1 MTAPTGHDPK
11 ATGPESKATGPE
23 SKATG
28 PESKSAGPESKSAG
42 RGPRTAGRAPL
53 STASR
58 RLAML
63 LVVFAVLVTS
73 RSLGEGIYDIAFANL
88 ALDLS
93 GVVSTVGLVYCVGY
107 GVEVVA
113 SVAAGPLLDRGN
125 PKAVLV
131 VAYLVKIGVFVLIGI
146 GSTFL
151 SSHLWAI
158 VVAAATVDLVHHI
171 GEMAL
176 FVLLPRILDATT
188 LVRVQGIG
196 GTVRS
201 ASELLAPVVAGMV
214 IALLPGSRALLL
226 AAGLQVLALAVFA
239 AFVAVAARQSPTAA
253 PGVTTGATTD
263 VTTDGTTGARTGATA
278 GGTTVTATPAPHP
291 SRRAV
296 ARTLAGSP
304 AWRRFIAFH
313 ALTVLA
319 LSTVILSLLALMRET
334 FDMSPARAGSFL
346 AFSTIGAVV
355 GGLLV
360 ARAGPEGICASLR
373 RATALAGVGTL
384 TVALLGRTQWA
395 LAVGLV
401 LFGLGFTVYLRS
413 AGLLV
418 QLRAPAALLG
428 TWHGLL
434 DAVVRIVSAGAILA
448 TGFLFDRF
456 GGKPVHLALGV
467 LLLLTAALWST
478 FGPRDRHG
486 LGTTPL
492 HPAPAP
498 APAAPR

>member
-1 MTAPTGHDPK
+1 MTAATGHEPK
-11 ATGPESKATGPE
+11 A
-23 SKATG
+23 
-28 PESKSAGPESKSAG
+28 AGG
-42 RGPRTAGRAPL
+42 RHPR
-53 STASR
+53 STTSR
-58 RLAML
+58 RLTLL
-63 LVVFAVLVTS
+63 LVVFAALVVS

-93 GVVSTVGLVYCVGY
+93 GLVGTVGLVYCVGY

-113 SVAAGPLLDRGN
+113 SIVAGPLLDRGN
-125 PKAVLV
+125 PKAVLIG
-131 VAYLVKIGVFVLIGI
+131 AYLAKIGVFVLIGI
-146 GSTFL
+146 GSAFL

-158 VVAAATVDLVHHI
+158 VVAAATVDLVHHL

-176 FVLLPRILDATT
+176 FVLLPRILDANT

-196 GTVRS
+196 ATVRS
-201 ASELLAPVVAGMV
+201 ASELLAPVVAGVV

-226 AAGLQVLALAVFA
+226 AAGLQVLALVVFA
-239 AFVAVAARQSPTAA
+239 AFVAVAARQRPAA
-253 PGVTTGATTD
+253 DPNTTTD
-263 VTTDGTTGARTGATA
+263 EATS
-278 GGTTVTATPAPHP
+278 GPVPDRDTEPATLP

-304 AWRRFIAFH
+304 AWRRFTTFH

-319 LSTVILSLLALMRET
+319 LSAVVLSLLSLMRET
-334 FDMSPARAGSFL
+334 FGMSPARAGSFL
-346 AFSTIGAVV
+346 AFTTVGAVV

-360 ARAGPEGICASLR
+360 ARAGPEGIYGSLR

-384 TVALLGRTQWA
+384 TAALLGRTQWV
-395 LAVGLV
+395 LAAGLI

-456 GGKPVHLALGV
+456 GGKPVHLTLGA
-467 LLLLTAALWST
+467 LLLLTAVLWST
-478 FGPRDRHG
+478 FGPRDRRD
-486 LGTTPL
+486 LGTTAL
-492 HPAPAP
+492 HPAPVPAPAP
-498 APAAPR
+498 ATE

>member
-1 MTAPTGHDPK
+1 MTATEQ
-11 ATGPESKATGPE
+11 A
-23 SKATG
+23 
-28 PESKSAGPESKSAG
+28 
-42 RGPRTAGRAPL
+42 PRTGRTVLP
-53 STASR
+53 TASR
-58 RLAML
+58 RLTLL
-63 LVVFAVLVTS
+63 LVVFAVLVMS
-73 RSLGEGIYDIAFANL
+73 RSMSEGIYDIAFANL

-93 GVVSTVGLVYCVGY
+93 GLVSTVGLVYCVGY

-113 SVAAGPLLDRGN
+113 SIAAGPLLDRGN
-125 PKAVLV
+125 PKTVLV
-131 VAYLVKIGVFVLIGI
+131 VAYQVKIGVFVFIGI

-176 FVLLPRILDATT
+176 FVLLPRILDAKT

-196 GTVRS
+196 GTIRS
-201 ASELLAPVVAGMV
+201 AAELLSPVVAGLV
-214 IALLPGSRALLL
+214 IALLPGSRALLV

-239 AFVAVAARQSPTAA
+239 GFIAVVARQ
-253 PGVTTGATTD
+253 PGSAHPKSVHAQDSGGATTG
-263 VTTDGTTGARTGATA
+263 VKTA
-278 GGTTVTATPAPHP
+278 GTMPGEEPAPAPLP

-296 ARTLAGSP
+296 ARTLASSP
-304 AWRRFIAFH
+304 AWRRFLTFH

-319 LSTVILSLLALMRET
+319 LSTVILSLLSLMRET

-346 AFSTIGAVV
+346 AFSTIGAII
-355 GGLLV
+355 GGLVV
-360 ARAGPEGICASLR
+360 AKAGPEGIYSSLR
-373 RATALAGVGTL
+373 WATALAGAGTL
-384 TVALLGRTQWA
+384 TAALLGGTQWI
-395 LAVGLV
+395 LAAALV

-434 DAVVRIVSAGAILA
+434 DAVIRIVSAGAILA
-448 TGFLFDRF
+448 TGFLFDRIGGRPVYLVF
-456 GGKPVHLALGV
+456 GA

-478 FGPRDRHG
+478 FGTQHRHN
-486 LGTTPL
+486 LGSTPL
-492 HPAPAP
+492 HPAPTPTP
-498 APAAPR
+498 AP

>member
-1 MTAPTGHDPK
+1 MTATQQEPKTG
-11 ATGPESKATGPE
+11 
-23 SKATG
+23 
-28 PESKSAGPESKSAG
+28 
-42 RGPRTAGRAPL
+42 RTVLP
-53 STASR
+53 TASR
-58 RLAML
+58 WLTLL

-73 RSLGEGIYDIAFANL
+73 RSLSEGIYDIAFANL

-93 GVVSTVGLVYCVGY
+93 GLVSTVGLVYCVGY

-113 SVAAGPLLDRGN
+113 SIAAGPLLDRGN
-125 PKAVLV
+125 PKTVLV
-131 VAYLVKIGVFVLIGI
+131 VAYLVKIGVFVGIGI

-176 FVLLPRILDATT
+176 FVLLPRILDAKT
-188 LVRVQGIG
+188 LVRVQGVG
-196 GTVRS
+196 GTIRS
-201 ASELLAPVVAGMV
+201 AAELLSPVVAGLV
-214 IALLPGSRALLL
+214 IALLPGSQALLV

-239 AFVAVAARQSPTAA
+239 GFIAVVARQPGSVQPKPVHAQGPDAATSVKAASAA
-253 PGVTTGATTD
+253 PEEE
-263 VTTDGTTGARTGATA
+263 
-278 GGTTVTATPAPHP
+278 PAPAPAPAPAPLP
-291 SRRAV
+291 SRRVV
-296 ARTLAGSP
+296 ARTLATSP
-304 AWRRFIAFH
+304 AWRRFLTFH

-319 LSTVILSLLALMRET
+319 LSTVILSLLSLMRET

-346 AFSTIGAVV
+346 AFSTIGAIIGGFVV
-355 GGLLV
+355 
-360 ARAGPEGICASLR
+360 AKAGPEGIYSSLR
-373 RATALAGVGTL
+373 WATALAGAGTL
-384 TVALLGRTQWA
+384 TAALLGGTQWILAGA
-395 LAVGLV
+395 LI

-434 DAVVRIVSAGAILA
+434 DAVIRIVSAGAILA

-456 GGKPVHLALGV
+456 GGRPVYLVFGT
-467 LLLLTAALWST
+467 LLLLTAAFWST
-478 FGPRDRHG
+478 FGTQDQHN
-486 LGTTPL
+486 LGSTPL

-498 APAAPR
+498 

>member
-1 MTAPTGHDPK
+1 MS
-11 ATGPESKATGPE
+11 ATEEK
-23 SKATG
+23 
-28 PESKSAGPESKSAG
+28 
-42 RGPRTAGRAPL
+42 PRTGRAALESAPRWL
-53 STASR
+53 T
-58 RLAML
+58 LL
-63 LVVFAVLVTS
+63 LVVFAALVLS
-73 RSLGEGIYDIAFANL
+73 RSMSEGIYDIAFANL

-93 GVVSTVGLVYCVGY
+93 GLVSTVGLVYCVGY

-125 PKAVLV
+125 PRAVLV

-146 GSTFL
+146 GSSFL

-176 FVLLPRILDATT
+176 FVLLPRILDAKT

-196 GTVRS
+196 GTIRS
-201 ASELLAPVVAGMV
+201 ASELLSPVVAGLV
-214 IALLPGSRALLL
+214 IALMPGSRALLV

-239 AFVAVAARQSPTAA
+239 AFVAVVARGPRSAQPASGPDRGPGEEAAGAPAA
-253 PGVTTGATTD
+253 QEPAVLPG
-263 VTTDGTTGARTGATA
+263 
-278 GGTTVTATPAPHP
+278 
-291 SRRAV
+291 RRVV
-296 ARTLAGSP
+296 ARTLVTSP
-304 AWRRFIAFH
+304 AWRRFLTFH

-319 LSTVILSLLALMRET
+319 LSTVILSLLSLMRET
-334 FDMSPARAGSFL
+334 FEMSPARAGSFL
-346 AFSTIGAVV
+346 AFSTIGAVI
-355 GGLLV
+355 GGLVV
-360 ARAGPEGICASLR
+360 AKAGPEGIYSSLR
-373 RATALAGVGTL
+373 WATALAGAGTL
-384 TVALLGRTQWA
+384 TAALLGGTQWILAAA
-395 LAVGLV
+395 LI

-434 DAVVRIVSAGAILA
+434 DAVIRIVSAGAILA

-456 GGKPVHLALGV
+456 GGRPVYLFFGA

-478 FGPRDRHG
+478 FGARDRED
-486 LGTTPL
+486 LGTTAL
-492 HPAPAP
+492 HPVP
-498 APAAPR
+498 APAAS

>member
-1 MTAPTGHDPK
+1 MS
-11 ATGPESKATGPE
+11 ATEEK
-23 SKATG
+23 
-28 PESKSAGPESKSAG
+28 
-42 RGPRTAGRAPL
+42 PRTGRAALESAPRWL
-53 STASR
+53 T
-58 RLAML
+58 LL
-63 LVVFAVLVTS
+63 LVVFAALVLS
-73 RSLGEGIYDIAFANL
+73 RSMSEGIYDIAFANL

-93 GVVSTVGLVYCVGY
+93 GLVSTVGLVYCVGY

-125 PKAVLV
+125 PRAVLV

-146 GSTFL
+146 GSSFL

-176 FVLLPRILDATT
+176 FVLLPRILDAKT

-196 GTVRS
+196 GTIRS
-201 ASELLAPVVAGMV
+201 ASELLSPVVAGLV
-214 IALLPGSRALLL
+214 IALMPGSRALLV

-239 AFVAVAARQSPTAA
+239 AFVAVVARGPRSAQPASGPDRGPGEEAAGEPAA
-253 PGVTTGATTD
+253 QEPAVLPG
-263 VTTDGTTGARTGATA
+263 
-278 GGTTVTATPAPHP
+278 
-291 SRRAV
+291 RRVV
-296 ARTLAGSP
+296 ARTLVTSP
-304 AWRRFIAFH
+304 AWRRFLTFH

-319 LSTVILSLLALMRET
+319 LSTVILSLLSLMRET
-334 FDMSPARAGSFL
+334 FEMSPARAGSFL
-346 AFSTIGAVV
+346 AFSTIGAVI
-355 GGLLV
+355 GGLVV
-360 ARAGPEGICASLR
+360 AKAGPEGIYSSLR
-373 RATALAGVGTL
+373 WATALAGAGTL
-384 TVALLGRTQWA
+384 TAALLGGTQWILAAA
-395 LAVGLV
+395 LI

-434 DAVVRIVSAGAILA
+434 DAVIRIVSAGAILA

-456 GGKPVHLALGV
+456 GGRPVYLFFGA

-478 FGPRDRHG
+478 FGARDREN
-486 LGTTPL
+486 LGTTAL
-492 HPAPAP
+492 HPVP
-498 APAAPR
+498 APAAS

>member
-1 MTAPTGHDPK
+1 MS
-11 ATGPESKATGPE
+11 ATEEK
-23 SKATG
+23 
-28 PESKSAGPESKSAG
+28 
-42 RGPRTAGRAPL
+42 PRTGRAALESAPRWL
-53 STASR
+53 T
-58 RLAML
+58 LL
-63 LVVFAVLVTS
+63 LVVFAALVLS
-73 RSLGEGIYDIAFANL
+73 RSMSEGIYDIAFANL

-93 GVVSTVGLVYCVGY
+93 GLVSTVGLVYCVGY

-125 PKAVLV
+125 PRAVLV

-146 GSTFL
+146 GSSFL

-176 FVLLPRILDATT
+176 FVLLPRILDAKT

-196 GTVRS
+196 GTIRS
-201 ASELLAPVVAGMV
+201 ASELLSPVVAGLV
-214 IALLPGSRALLL
+214 IALMPGSRALLV

-239 AFVAVAARQSPTAA
+239 AFVAVVARGPRSAQPASGPDRG
-253 PGVTTGATTD
+253 PGEE
-263 VTTDGTTGARTGATA
+263 A
-278 GGTTVTATPAPHP
+278 GGEPAAQEPAVLP
-291 SRRAV
+291 GRRVV
-296 ARTLAGSP
+296 ARTLVTSP
-304 AWRRFIAFH
+304 AWRRFLTFH

-319 LSTVILSLLALMRET
+319 LSTVILSLLSLMRET
-334 FDMSPARAGSFL
+334 FEMSPARAGSFL
-346 AFSTIGAVV
+346 AFSTIGAVI
-355 GGLLV
+355 GGLVV
-360 ARAGPEGICASLR
+360 AKAGPEGIYSSLR
-373 RATALAGVGTL
+373 WATALAGAGTL
-384 TVALLGRTQWA
+384 TAALLGGTQWILAAA
-395 LAVGLV
+395 LI

-434 DAVVRIVSAGAILA
+434 DAVIRIVSAGAILA

-456 GGKPVHLALGV
+456 GGRPVYLFFGT

-478 FGPRDRHG
+478 FGARDRED
-486 LGTTPL
+486 LGTTAL
-492 HPAPAP
+492 HPVP
-498 APAAPR
+498 APAAS

>member
-1 MTAPTGHDPK
+1 MS
-11 ATGPESKATGPE
+11 ATEEK
-23 SKATG
+23 
-28 PESKSAGPESKSAG
+28 
-42 RGPRTAGRAPL
+42 PRTGRAALESAPRWL
-53 STASR
+53 T
-58 RLAML
+58 LL
-63 LVVFAVLVTS
+63 LVVFAALVLS
-73 RSLGEGIYDIAFANL
+73 RSMSEGIYDIAFANL

-93 GVVSTVGLVYCVGY
+93 GLVSTVGLVYCVGY

-125 PKAVLV
+125 PRAVLV

-146 GSTFL
+146 GSSFL

-176 FVLLPRILDATT
+176 FVLLPRILDAKT

-196 GTVRS
+196 GTIRS
-201 ASELLAPVVAGMV
+201 ASELLSPVVAGLV
-214 IALLPGSRALLL
+214 IALMPGSRALLV

-239 AFVAVAARQSPTAA
+239 AFVAVVARGPRSAQPASGPDRG
-253 PGVTTGATTD
+253 PGEE
-263 VTTDGTTGARTGATA
+263 A
-278 GGTTVTATPAPHP
+278 GGEPAAQEPAVLP
-291 SRRAV
+291 GRRVV
-296 ARTLAGSP
+296 ARTLVTSP
-304 AWRRFIAFH
+304 AWRRFLTFH

-319 LSTVILSLLALMRET
+319 LSTVILSLLSLMRET
-334 FDMSPARAGSFL
+334 FEMSPARAGSFL
-346 AFSTIGAVV
+346 AFSTIGAVI
-355 GGLLV
+355 GGLVV
-360 ARAGPEGICASLR
+360 AKAGPEGIYSSLR
-373 RATALAGVGTL
+373 WATALAGAGTL
-384 TVALLGRTQWA
+384 TAALLGGTQWILAAA
-395 LAVGLV
+395 LI

-434 DAVVRIVSAGAILA
+434 DAVIRIVSAGAILA

-456 GGKPVHLALGV
+456 GGRPVYLFFGA

-478 FGPRDRHG
+478 FGARDRED
-486 LGTTPL
+486 LGTTAL
-492 HPAPAP
+492 HPVP
-498 APAAPR
+498 APAAS

>member
-1 MTAPTGHDPK
+1 MTT
-11 ATGPESKATGPE
+11 TEQE
-23 SKATG
+23 
-28 PESKSAGPESKSAG
+28 
-42 RGPRTAGRAPL
+42 PRTGRTVLP
-53 STASR
+53 TASR
-58 RLAML
+58 WLTLL
-63 LVVFAVLVTS
+63 LVVFAVLVMS
-73 RSLGEGIYDIAFANL
+73 RSMSEGIYDIAFANL

-93 GVVSTVGLVYCVGY
+93 GLVSTVGLVYCVGY

-113 SVAAGPLLDRGN
+113 SIAAGPLLDRGN
-125 PKAVLV
+125 PKTVLV
-131 VAYLVKIGVFVLIGI
+131 VAYLVKIGVFVFIGI

-176 FVLLPRILDATT
+176 FVLLPRILDAKT

-196 GTVRS
+196 GTIRS
-201 ASELLAPVVAGMV
+201 AAELLSPVVAGLV
-214 IALLPGSRALLL
+214 IALLPGSRALLV

-239 AFVAVAARQSPTAA
+239 GFIAVVARQ
-253 PGVTTGATTD
+253 PGSAHPKSVHAQDSGATTG
-263 VTTDGTTGARTGATA
+263 VKTA
-278 GGTTVTATPAPHP
+278 GTIPEEEPAPAPLP

-296 ARTLAGSP
+296 ARTLASSP
-304 AWRRFIAFH
+304 AWRRFLTFH

-319 LSTVILSLLALMRET
+319 LSTVILSLLSLMRET
-334 FDMSPARAGSFL
+334 FDMSPARAGFFL
-346 AFSTIGAVV
+346 AFSTIGAII
-355 GGLLV
+355 GGLVV
-360 ARAGPEGICASLR
+360 AKAGPEGIYSSLR
-373 RATALAGVGTL
+373 WATALAGAGTL
-384 TVALLGRTQWA
+384 TAALLGGTQWI
-395 LAVGLV
+395 LAAALV

-434 DAVVRIVSAGAILA
+434 DAVIRIVSAGAILA

-456 GGKPVHLALGV
+456 GGRPVYLVFGA

-478 FGPRDRHG
+478 FGTQDRQN
-486 LGTTPL
+486 LGSTPL
-492 HPAPAP
+492 HPAPTP
-498 APAAPR
+498 AP

>member
-1 MTAPTGHDPK
+1 MS
-11 ATGPESKATGPE
+11 ATEEK
-23 SKATG
+23 
-28 PESKSAGPESKSAG
+28 
-42 RGPRTAGRAPL
+42 PRTGRAALESAPRWL
-53 STASR
+53 T
-58 RLAML
+58 LL
-63 LVVFAVLVTS
+63 LVVFAALVLS
-73 RSLGEGIYDIAFANL
+73 RSMSEGIYDIAFANL

-93 GVVSTVGLVYCVGY
+93 GLVSTVGLVYCVGY

-125 PKAVLV
+125 PRAVLV

-146 GSTFL
+146 GSSFL

-176 FVLLPRILDATT
+176 FVLLPRILDAKT

-196 GTVRS
+196 GTIRS
-201 ASELLAPVVAGMV
+201 ASELLSPVVAGLV
-214 IALLPGSRALLL
+214 IALMPGSRALLV

-239 AFVAVAARQSPTAA
+239 AFVAVVARGPRSAQPASGPDRGPGEEAAGEPAA
-253 PGVTTGATTD
+253 QEPAVLPG
-263 VTTDGTTGARTGATA
+263 
-278 GGTTVTATPAPHP
+278 
-291 SRRAV
+291 RRVV
-296 ARTLAGSP
+296 ARTLVTSP
-304 AWRRFIAFH
+304 AWRRFLTFH

-319 LSTVILSLLALMRET
+319 LSTVILSLLSLMRET
-334 FDMSPARAGSFL
+334 FEMSPARAGSFL
-346 AFSTIGAVV
+346 AFSTIGAVI
-355 GGLLV
+355 GGLVV
-360 ARAGPEGICASLR
+360 AKAGPEGIYSSLR
-373 RATALAGVGTL
+373 WATALAGAGTL
-384 TVALLGRTQWA
+384 TAALLGGTQWILAAA
-395 LAVGLV
+395 LI

-434 DAVVRIVSAGAILA
+434 DAVIRIVSAGAILA

-456 GGKPVHLALGV
+456 GGRPVYLFFGA

-478 FGPRDRHG
+478 FGARDRED
-486 LGTTPL
+486 LGTTAL
-492 HPAPAP
+492 HPVP
-498 APAAPR
+498 APAAS

>member
-1 MTAPTGHDPK
+1 MTATEQEPKTG
-11 ATGPESKATGPE
+11 
-23 SKATG
+23 
-28 PESKSAGPESKSAG
+28 
-42 RGPRTAGRAPL
+42 RTVLP
-53 STASR
+53 TASR
-58 RLAML
+58 WLTLL
-63 LVVFAVLVTS
+63 LVVFAVLVMS
-73 RSLGEGIYDIAFANL
+73 RSMSEGIYDIAFANL

-93 GVVSTVGLVYCVGY
+93 GLVSTVGLVYCVGY

-113 SVAAGPLLDRGN
+113 SIAAGPLLDRGN
-125 PKAVLV
+125 PKTVLV

-176 FVLLPRILDATT
+176 FVLLPRILDAKT

-196 GTVRS
+196 GTIRS
-201 ASELLAPVVAGMV
+201 ASELLSPVVAGLV
-214 IALLPGSRALLL
+214 IALLPGSQALLV

-239 AFVAVAARQSPTAA
+239 GFIAVVARQPGATHPKPAHTPTSDAGTAA
-253 PGVTTGATTD
+253 EEQ
-263 VTTDGTTGARTGATA
+263 
-278 GGTTVTATPAPHP
+278 PAPLP
-291 SRRAV
+291 SRRVV
-296 ARTLAGSP
+296 ARTLATSP
-304 AWRRFIAFH
+304 AWRRFLTFH

-319 LSTVILSLLALMRET
+319 LSTVILSLLSLMRET
-334 FDMSPARAGSFL
+334 LDMSPARAGSFL
-346 AFSTIGAVV
+346 AFSTIGAII
-355 GGLLV
+355 GGLVV
-360 ARAGPEGICASLR
+360 AKAGPEGIYSSLR
-373 RATALAGVGTL
+373 WATALAGAGTL
-384 TVALLGRTQWA
+384 TAALFGGTQWILAGA
-395 LAVGLV
+395 LI

-434 DAVVRIVSAGAILA
+434 DAVIRVVSAGAILA

-456 GGKPVHLALGV
+456 GGRPVYLFFGA

-478 FGPRDRHG
+478 FGTQDRQN
-486 LGTTPL
+486 LGSTPL
-492 HPAPAP
+492 HPTP
-498 APAAPR
+498 